1 MLIFRRIFLS
11 NYWWQESDI
20 WSQASY
26 MYAILLLDSLKQ
38 IAVQMKRTINPETGT
53 NIFISEFTKISTK
66 QEMKK
71 CALKCT

>member
-1 MLIFRRIFLS
+1 MKEEVFKYSTYTGFRCHPPIK
-11 NYWWQESDI
+11 
-20 WSQASY
+20 
-26 MYAILLLDSLKQ
+26 LLDFFFKQ

-53 NIFISEFTKISTK
+53 NIFISEFTKMSTK